1 MTWASSAV
9 YSPEAR
15 SKERRYIVS
24 RVVEEMGGKQMIMD
38 KAQSENVL
46 VREHALVALQ
56 KIMITNW
63 QIV

>member
-1 MTWASSAV
+1 
-9 YSPEAR
+9 
-15 SKERRYIVS
+15 
-24 RVVEEMGGKQMIMD
+24 MGGKQLIME
-38 KAQSENVL
+38 KAQSENSM